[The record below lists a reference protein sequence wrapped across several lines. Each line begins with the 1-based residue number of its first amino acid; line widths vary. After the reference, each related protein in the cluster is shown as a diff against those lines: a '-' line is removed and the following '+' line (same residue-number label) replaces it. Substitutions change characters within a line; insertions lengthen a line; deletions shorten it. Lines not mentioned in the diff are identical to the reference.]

1 MKGEEMKQGMSRRS
15 FVGVS
20 ALSLGAL
27 ALAGCSGNGGADAS
41 AVEWADEADVVVVGF
56 GGAGAAAAI
65 NASDEGASVII
76 LEKAPEEDCGGNTSV
91 CGGTACVA
99 DPDQLDTAFDFIR
112 YQMPST
118 TADEEIEG
126 YLEESSTLKQWLEDH
141 GADVTVGETRGSM
154 YGALEE
160 AGSFPMTLKVG
171 GNGYGLFTFLKEVT
185 ESSPGVQVRYE
196 TPARKLIFDPETEE
210 VKGVV
215 AVDAE
220 GNQLN
225 VKAKR
230 GVVLACGG
238 FENNKQML
246 NAFYPPNVPIY
257 PCGTPYNTGDGVR
270 MVTEIGAQLRGFG
283 SVEWGCHCCK
293 PAADEV
299 GVSCGFTWTDME
311 CWSNAIMVNR
321 QGRRFV
327 NESAGTVANRSIL
340 RPLHDKSQLPELAF
354 SMDTIGYV
362 NLPMFLVCDDTKV
375 QAGPVFNNCT
385 RTAGNHWAN
394 IHEWYT
400 WSDDNQAEIE
410 KGWLVK
416 ADTLEELA
424 EKLGIDPAGLVETV
438 ETYNGDCAAGVDSA
452 YGRVNGFTPVST
464 PPFYGCEL
472 GLGLIN
478 TQGGPVRDAAHR
490 VLDNDN
496 NPIPR
501 LYAGGEFGSIY
512 SWLYQGAG
520 NVPEALGARV
530 AGANAAREDPW
541 E

>member
-1 MKGEEMKQGMSRRS
+1 MKHQAISRRS
-15 FVGVS
+15 F
-20 ALSLGAL
+20 LGASVL
-27 ALAGCSGNGGADAS
+27 SVGALTLAGCSAAKS
-41 AVEWADEADVVVVGF
+41 AGSSGIEWSEETDVVVVGF

-65 NASDEGASVII
+65 AASDAGASVIV

-99 DPDQLDTAFDFIR
+99 DPNQKDMAFDFIR
-112 YQMPST
+112 YQMPDT
-118 TADEEIEG
+118 TTDEEIKG
-126 YLEESSTLKQWLEDH
+126 YIEESATLQQWLEEH
-141 GADVTVGETRGSM
+141 GADVTVGETKGSM
-154 YGALEE
+154 YGSLPTAV
-160 AGSFPMTLKVG
+160 SFPTTLKVG
-171 GNGYGLFTFLKEVT
+171 GNGYGLFTFLKGVT
-185 ESSPGVQVRYE
+185 ESSPGVSIVYE
-196 TPARKLIFDPETEE
+196 TPATRLIFDPETKE

-215 AVDAE
+215 ATDSA
-220 GNQLN
+220 GNSLN
-225 VKAKR
+225 IKAKR
-230 GVVLACGG
+230 GVILTCGG
-238 FENNKQML
+238 FENNKAML
-246 NAFYPPNVPIY
+246 NAFYPPHVPIY

-311 CWSNAIMVNR
+311 CWSNAIMVNA
-321 QGRRFV
+321 QGERFV
-327 NESAGTVANRSIL
+327 NESAGTVSNRKIL

-362 NLPMFLVCDDTKV
+362 NLPMYLICDDTKV
-375 QAGPVFNNCT
+375 KAGPVFNNCT
-385 RTAGNHWAN
+385 STAGNHWAN
-394 IHEWYT
+394 IHKWYT
-400 WSDDNQAEIE
+400 WSDDNQAEID

-416 ADTLEELA
+416 ADTIEELA
-424 EKLGIDPAGLVETV
+424 DKLGIDPAGLAATV
-438 ETYNGDCAAGVDSA
+438 ATYNEGCAAGADSA
-452 YGRVNGFTPVST
+452 FGRENALSPVLT

-478 TQGGPVRDAAHR
+478 TQGGPVRNAGHQ

-501 LYAGGEFGSIY
+501 LYTGGEFGSIY

-520 NVPEALGARV
+520 NVPEALGART
-530 AGANAAREDPW
+530 AGTNAANEEPW

>member
-1 MKGEEMKQGMSRRS
+1 M
-15 FVGVS
+15 
-20 ALSLGAL
+20 
-27 ALAGCSGNGGADAS
+27 
-41 AVEWADEADVVVVGF
+41 VVGF

-196 TPARKLIFDPETEE
+196 TPARKLIFDPETKE

-452 YGRVNGFTPVST
+452 YGRGQRFTPVST

-496 NPIPR
+496 NPSRACTRAASSALSTAGCTKGPATFPKPWAPALPAQRSPR
-501 LYAGGEFGSIY
+501 GPVGVALTTLAAHSAACAAADDGGVRLRGC
-512 SWLYQGAG
+512 
-520 NVPEALGARV
+520 
-530 AGANAAREDPW
+530 AAAAMLRSPASFATGLRGHI
-541 E
+541 